1 MYKCIID
8 SMIESETYYVD
19 CLNTLVQYM
28 KAIKSTIGTTSP
40 LISPEDLSTI
50 FYKIPDLHSIHCQF
64 LDGLKLLSNPEKSKN
79 ESNERIYGDPQ
90 SLGDL
95 FKNLASRLSAYSA
108 YLKNYSRA
116 LEAVQRCNSENN
128 QFSEVTRAI
137 KIKST
142 NGPTVTLEGKRKK
155 KHSLLRYALI
165 REHFS
170 PLNRSRNRETLA

>member
-1 MYKCIID
+1 MNKQEQVSGETEDKSEAERQAMYKCIID

-28 KAIKSTIGTTSP
+28 KAIKSTIGTTLP

-50 FYKIPDLHSIHCQF
+50 FYKIPDLHTIHCQF
-64 LDGLKLLSNPEKSKN
+64 LDGLKRLNSPEKSLD
-79 ESNERIYGDPQ
+79 ESSERIYGDLQ

-95 FKNLASRLSAYSA
+95 FKNLASRLGAYSA

-128 QFSEVTRAI
+128 QFSELTRVRFNWL
-137 KIKST
+137 S
-142 NGPTVTLEGKRKK
+142 
-155 KHSLLRYALI
+155 
-165 REHFS
+165 
-170 PLNRSRNRETLA
+170 

>member
-19 CLNTLVQYM
+19 CLGTLVQYM
-28 KAIKSTIGTTSP
+28 KAIKSSIGTSSA

-64 LDGLKLLSNPEKSKN
+64 LDGLKRLNSPEKVVK
-79 ESNERIYGDPQ
+79 ESSERIYGDPQ

-95 FKNLASRLSAYSA
+95 FKNLASRLGAYSA

-116 LEAVQRCNSENN
+116 LEAVHRCNSEKN
-128 QFSEVTRAI
+128 QFLDLTRVSNFI
-137 KIKST
+137 IYT
-142 NGPTVTLEGKRKK
+142 N
-155 KHSLLRYALI
+155 
-165 REHFS
+165 
-170 PLNRSRNRETLA
+170 